1 MSFIEKVN
9 TKLQAYKLVHDPTE
23 LLSLLYS
30 KYGDIEEDFNYLYIN
45 QLLYNRSSH
54 YNTIFKEYQYI
65 DYIDEFL
72 KRYYK
77 LEESNNRIPKLNDY
91 YKNYHR
97 FFCRPIFCSWKI
109 SKIMHRYGDNRA
121 EIFYKNNYATTNEDD
136 EEKDN
141 SSQPS
146 LSTLD
151 NLTNNKTIF
160 DKKIKYFI
168 DNEIKGTLTLDSSR
182 TLKSNINLLTK
193 RSKDDSFV
201 KYISPFVNYQKAFI
215 KDNKSK
221 QQNKTTSNL
230 NMKYKNYKINKTKK
244 TIKKISSKIK
254 NSLYNCDTLKN
265 NQKKIFLSPKLKPY
279 LSNYISNLEEFKK
292 NKPKMIGKEKIKN
305 KTCHNN
311 SNNIN
316 SNFRLFSK
324 LSITLNN
331 NNLNNHPNFNNILRN
346 SNIIEPNIK
355 KNRSN
360 SNSNSKSKNKN
371 NNGNNTNNPSSD
383 NTIQKLKHKTFENKN
398 VNSMNNLAKFHS
410 NSNFSF
416 FMNQQN
422 TLKNKKKSNYGSN
435 FNLVKSPISSIH
447 SNNIQNIKKIYQFS
461 KNKTYFQNPKN
472 SIINNYPSFSIPKNS
487 IISKNTKENYNK
499 ENKKFHKRKNNAS
512 YNNTINLNNVL
523 FSSQRSTSNT
533 SNTNILSPKNTINS
547 HKIIN
552 NIYKASRNKKQ
563 IVTHTQ
569 TNIKSFRKESLIQK
583 TKSIDDQKIKL
594 KNILFGINKNSHK
607 MNQKLASQIE
617 ELIKKSKIPIIN
629 HHNSTT
635 NNMNFYNGNEKGS
648 KKTIIENSNSSI
660 HNTHSGNNISSR
672 IKSLKQININSRIY
686 SEDRKER
693 IIKMIFSKK

>member
-1 MSFIEKVN
+1 MSLIEKVN
-9 TKLQAYKLVHDPTE
+9 TKLQAYKLIHDPTE

-30 KYGDIEEDFNYLYIN
+30 KYGDIQEDFDYLYIN
-45 QLLYNRSSH
+45 QILYNRPSH
-54 YNTIFKEYQYI
+54 YNSIFKEFQYI

-77 LEESNNRIPKLNDY
+77 FEESNNRIPKLNDY

-109 SKIMHRYGDNRA
+109 SKIMHRYG
-121 EIFYKNNYATTNEDD
+121 
-136 EEKDN
+136 
-141 SSQPS
+141 
-146 LSTLD
+146 
-151 NLTNNKTIF
+151 NNKTIF
-160 DKKIKYFI
+160 DNKIKNFI

-201 KYISPFVNYQKAFI
+201 KYISPFINYQKAFV
-215 KDNKSK
+215 KDNKGK

-230 NMKYKNYKINKTKK
+230 NMKNKNYKINKTKK
-244 TIKKISSKIK
+244 TIKKISNKIK
-254 NSLYNCDTLKN
+254 TSLYNCDSLKN

-292 NKPKMIGKEKIKN
+292 NKPKMMGKEKIKN
-305 KTCHNN
+305 NTYHNN

-316 SNFRLFSK
+316 SNFKLFSK

-331 NNLNNHPNFNNILRN
+331 NNLNNHPNFNNILKN

-360 SNSNSKSKNKN
+360 SNSNSKSKSKI
-371 NNGNNTNNPSSD
+371 NNGNNYNLNSD
-383 NTIQKLKHKTFENKN
+383 NTIQKLKNKTFENKN
-398 VNSMNNLAKFHS
+398 VSISNLAKFHS
-410 NSNFSF
+410 NSNFSSF
-416 FMNQQN
+416 INQQN
-422 TLKNKKKSNYGSN
+422 TLRNKKKSNYGSN

-461 KNKTYFQNPKN
+461 KNKTYYQNPKN
-472 SIINNYPSFSIPKNS
+472 SIINNYPSFSVPKYS
-487 IISKNTKENYNK
+487 INGKNTKESNYK
-499 ENKKFHKRKNNAS
+499 DKKKFHKSKNNAS

-533 SNTNILSPKNTINS
+533 SKTNILSPKNTINS

-552 NIYKASRNKKQ
+552 NIYKSSRNKKQ

-569 TNIKSFRKESLIQK
+569 TNIKSFRKESLVQK
-583 TKSIDDQKIKL
+583 TKSIDEQKIKL
-594 KNILFGINKNSHK
+594 KNILFGINKKNHK
-607 MNQKLASQIE
+607 MNHKLASQIE

-635 NNMNFYNGNEKGS
+635 NNNYFNNGNEKGS

-660 HNTHSGNNISSR
+660 HNTNSGSNISSR
-672 IKSLKQININSRIY
+672 INSLKQININSRIY